1 MPENPTIL
9 VVDDEEVVRVALA
22 DILDMYGY
30 RVITAAGGHEALRI
44 VADMHPDSVHLA
56 ILDLMMPGIDGF
68 ETMRRLIALDPNT
81 RIIISS
87 GYDETEAHERFQLGE
102 YDRTALRFLQKPYPM
117 AEIMKLVRSCLAGY
131 PGRPDEATVDQSGA
145 LHD

>member
-1 MPENPTIL
+1 MRENPTIL

-30 RVITAAGGHEALRI
+30 HVITAASGFEAIRI
-44 VADMHPDSVHLA
+44 VAGTPTGSVRLA
-56 ILDLMMPGIDGF
+56 ILDLMMPGIDGI
-68 ETMRRLIALDPNT
+68 ETMRRLTALDPNT

-87 GYDETEAHERFQLGE
+87 GYDESETYERFQLSE
-102 YDRTALRFLQKPYPM
+102 HDRTTLRFLQKPYPM
-117 AEIMKLVRSCLAGY
+117 GEIMQLVRSCLAGY
-131 PGRPDEATVDQSGA
+131 PGQPDEETGGQSGE